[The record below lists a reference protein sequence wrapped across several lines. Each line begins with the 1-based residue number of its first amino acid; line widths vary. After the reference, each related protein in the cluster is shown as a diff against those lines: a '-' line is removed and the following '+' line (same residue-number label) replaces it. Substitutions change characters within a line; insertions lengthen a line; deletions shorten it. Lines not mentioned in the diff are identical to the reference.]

1 MHFAFFVLLGNDQ
14 TLWEVLKKGRRQ
26 EEWGAQEQELKESEA
41 LAKYEIAQEPS
52 NISSELQV

>member
-1 MHFAFFVLLGNDQ
+1 MRGF
-14 TLWEVLKKGRRQ
+14 KKGKKARGVGG
-26 EEWGAQEQELKESEA
+26 GAQEQELKESEA